1 MEETQTTTDGT
12 EVYWQIDATRI
23 SRQDT
28 INADRCKISLS
39 IKASGS
45 NAWDPEVE
53 FYPLIAEVTT
63 NDANH
68 EPQIDKSKIH
78 KYLRHVT
85 DGQPYAQN
93 WRLYLFGNH

>member
-1 MEETQTTTDGT
+1 MEETLTTTDGI
-12 EVYWQIDATRI
+12 EVYWQIEDTRI

-28 INADRCKISLS
+28 IYANRYKISLS
-39 IKASGS
+39 IKARGS

-63 NDANH
+63 NDAND

-78 KYLRHVT
+78 AYLLGVT
-85 DGQPYAQN
+85 DGKPYAQN